1 MCSLLLGCCHPCIW
15 SLLSGGHVC
24 VYSAA
29 TTMAMPE
36 DSHVPHSHLAY
47 HVRRIGEGG
56 APLHPVGRLDK

>member
-1 MCSLLLGCCHPCIW
+1 MQSVAR
-15 SLLSGGHVC
+15 LLSSMHLEPAERWARVC